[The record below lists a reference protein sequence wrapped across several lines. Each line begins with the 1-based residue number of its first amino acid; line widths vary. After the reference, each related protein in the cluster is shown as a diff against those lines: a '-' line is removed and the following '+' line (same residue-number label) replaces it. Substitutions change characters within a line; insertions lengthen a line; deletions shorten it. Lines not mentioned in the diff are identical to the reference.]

1 MIAKDLGERKL
12 VDKVFSVAKK
22 AKDAMSE
29 LGEEKVVNATIGSL
43 YDETG
48 KLAVLDT
55 AMKVYKELP
64 PEEIAGYAS
73 AFTGTPEYKESVKIS
88 LFGRDYKEFLK
99 GHYTEVLA
107 TPGGTG
113 AISNSI
119 KNYLGYGDTLLL
131 PKWLWSPYILMAKE
145 KNGDCDFYNLFN
157 EENKFDLVNFKE
169 RVEKL
174 AKKQENVVIIIND
187 PCQNP
192 TGYRL
197 TIEEWKEIRKI
208 LISASEEA
216 NIILILDV
224 AYIDFDDRSFEE
236 RREYLETFKN
246 LPEKVLTIFTFSL
259 SKALTSYGMRVGAQ
273 IALSTSES
281 VIKEFYDAN
290 SFSCRSTWSN
300 ISRGGMKMF
309 SEIIL
314 DEEKSFK
321 LEKEREFY
329 RNLIKERAEIFI
341 NEAKECGLDVL
352 PYVSGFFLTIPTGK
366 YTPKVEE
373 LLEKNHIYTVILNE
387 GIRIAVCSV
396 TKKKI
401 KGLAKRIKAIY
412 EEAKKEY

>member
-22 AKDAMSE
+22 AKEAMAE

-43 YDETG
+43 YDEKG
-48 KLAVLDT
+48 KLVVLET
-55 AMKVYKELP
+55 AMDVYKNLP

-73 AFTGTPEYKESVKIS
+73 NFTGAPEYKESVKIS
-88 LFGRDYKEFLK
+88 LFGRDYKEFLS
-99 GHYTEVLA
+99 GHYYEVIA

-113 AISNSI
+113 AINNSV

-131 PKWLWSPYILMAKE
+131 PKWLWSPYILMAKDRH
-145 KNGDCDFYNLFN
+145 GDCDFYTLFN
-157 EENKFDLVNFKE
+157 EKKEFDVVDFKN

-174 AKKQENVVIIIND
+174 AEKQDNVVIVIND

-197 TIEEWKEIRKI
+197 SIEEWKEVRKI
-208 LISASEEA
+208 LVSASEKA

-224 AYIDFDDRSFEE
+224 AYIDFDDRTFEE
-236 RREYLETFKN
+236 KREYLETFKN

-259 SKALTSYGMRVGAQ
+259 SKSLTSYGMRVGAQ
-273 IALSTSES
+273 IALSTSKN
-281 VIKEFYDAN
+281 VIEEFYDAN
-290 SFSCRSTWSN
+290 SYTCRSTWSN
-300 ISRGGMKMF
+300 ISRGGMAMF
-309 SEIIL
+309 SQIML
-314 DEEKSFK
+314 DEEKTAK

-329 RNLIKERAEIFI
+329 RELIKERAEIFI
-341 NEAKECGLDVL
+341 KEAKECNLEIL
-352 PYVSGFFLTIPTGK
+352 PYVSGFFLTIPTGE
-366 YTPKVEE
+366 YTPKVEK
-373 LLEKNHIYTVILNE
+373 LLEENHIYTVVLKE

-401 KGLAKRIKAIY
+401 TGLAKRIKDIY
-412 EEAKKEY
+412 EKAKLEK